1 LKYYKKSKGSKYSA
15 RQKSPYRYR
24 LPYGTDG
31 VYGGQDNAYKYY
43 RHHPPVKPEKVSYEK
58 LPKYEHPP
66 ERIIKVESSPQI
78 KFPEYHP
85 ETSDDKIRHIV
96 KETFEKMRIEEQ
108 IEKQIE
114 TPLQKDERIEKL
126 IEEPL
131 QNEPV
136 LERMPDLLDLTMPD
150 LLSLESELDPM
161 NPLEIPL
168 DLPKKDLEKK
178 RLEVDEYDY

>member
-1 LKYYKKSKGSKYSA
+1 MRYHKKSRGSKYSTKQ
-15 RQKSPYRYR
+15 RSPYRYR

-43 RHHPPVKPEKVSYEK
+43 KHHPPVKPEKVSYEK
-58 LPKYEHPP
+58 LPKYEHQPD
-66 ERIIKVESSPQI
+66 RIIKIESPPQI

-85 ETSDDKIRHIV
+85 EMSDEKIRHIV

-108 IEKQIE
+108 IEKQTE
-114 TPLQKDERIEKL
+114 TPLQKDEQIEKL
-126 IEEPL
+126 IEEPAF
-131 QNEPV
+131 EK
-136 LERMPDLLDLTMPD
+136 MPDLLDLTMPD

-168 DLPKKDLEKK
+168 DLQKKDAERR
-178 RLEVDEYDY
+178 RLEAGEYDY